1 MKNQEKHM
9 LYNHVIDLQNNL
21 ALPECFVLSTE
32 KMRQPETIK
41 LITEKVANNNLNM
54 GDSYVILEFVKQ
66 WLLWQDCEDDVS
78 NTSSAP
84 AETDFATGEIIT
96 RGESNG

>member
-9 LYNHVIDLQNNL
+9 LYNRIIDMQNEL

-32 KMRQPETIK
+32 KMKKPETIK
-41 LITEKVANNNLNM
+41 MIIDRIVCNDLNM
-54 GDSYVILEFVKQ
+54 GDSYVILEFIKQ
-66 WLLWQDCEDDVS
+66 WLLMQDCVDDVS
-78 NTSSAP
+78 TTESAP

>member
-9 LYNHVIDLQNNL
+9 LYNRIMDMQYELD
-21 ALPECFVLSTE
+21 LPECFELSTD
-32 KMRQPETIK
+32 KMKKPDTIK
-41 LITEKVANNNLNM
+41 MLIDKIFCCNLNM
-54 GDSYVILEFVKQ
+54 GDAYVILEFIKL
-66 WLLWQDCEDDVS
+66 WLLMQDCEDDVS

-96 RGESNG
+96 RGDNNG